1 MAIEVLLDLIKQ
13 RFPPSEG
20 KIAAKALQ
28 QDPLV
33 WQFVNAEDVSL
44 PYFESA
50 GTELSALSPAALAV
64 WLISR
69 QNEIEPELLTQQ
81 DDTLPSALRQ
91 TAGKAFESTFNSG
104 LPPADLY
111 TAGLLALALKERRKM
126 ESNWKG
132 ISDEIFI
139 KRGYAAAQK
148 NVLIW
153 QTVFSILLSLLP
165 DFIDLVLEL
174 IHSTNEQQ
182 AKTGVQL
189 LVHSVLSNPKTDQEK
204 LDLIY
209 RCISG
214 ESIDLQLEALK
225 WLEANHQTSLRKTLA
240 LSLLQIKSNID
251 TFARVF
257 AEWEAFQAIS
267 ESDDPLEKSI
277 RFTLPEDLN
286 RFAAFSY
293 FSGDSQKASETYRKA
308 VKVLDVIKAQTLFQA
323 VAESTFLDDQTGW
336 LEIVQSLPTSQKARM
351 AYIQTLIDKQKTD
364 EALRLMAELPDSP
377 AKSLLEAQIVSG
389 TKLASPL
396 SNAKVHPPSA
406 SYFVHSPE
414 FNPTKVLLNEK
425 SAQSIEIDYADPEMI
440 VIARD
445 QYVNSHH
452 YEKAIEL
459 TAYLELLEPEN
470 SENPRKL
477 AHLYALAERWAQAYT
492 AIQKIVKDQAAPA
505 IEDLLLFA
513 ESSLHTERTDMSI
526 SISQNILKQDP
537 QNPKALILLGE
548 GFWQKGD
555 IVKAIQHMEKVV
567 EVIPEEA
574 ETWLALAR
582 IWQENGQF
590 DRALEVLEKGAVA
603 IPGDASLLRQL
614 GFLLLDKQSP
624 TDALTYL
631 KKAHSLDS
639 ENAEGQLHL
648 AKAHSQLGHYSEA
661 WQILEPF
668 FDEYEQNPEIAKL
681 LGFVLLGMEKTSEA
695 KPILLHAAGQSPDD
709 REVVMTAARLVISE
723 AEISFEETNKAELA
737 GMKDILT
744 KALQAQ
750 PDDAYL
756 QLYLADIERLQG
768 QHQVA
773 LDRYANLAD
782 RMNSNKSG
790 PTWQIQYGLGRSAL
804 LLGNQEMGLA
814 ALQEAAAKQPEN
826 TIILHG
832 LAEAYQYARLPEKA
846 TDTALTALKLAPRD
860 VQNILWY
867 AHFRSENGQPDEA
880 VKALKEALVLDPDR
894 PELKIWL
901 AKSLVATGDTQTAEK
916 HLSEMIIES
925 TPTAQ
930 DLVQIA
936 KMGVQL
942 NNLDLAIKALE
953 KAKGLSSSFN
963 PDLTMSLAMAYATQG
978 QRRKAL
984 ETLNTSDTIMVQ
996 YPSVALLK
1004 ADLLD
1009 ALGQHQI
1016 AMSTL
1021 NLIEDAAPAK
1031 LPLPDQHVD
1040 SVAKSPLLYAI
1051 DFSLPSYYVR
1061 LGQLHLALGASDE
1074 AETYFER
1081 ALTIDP
1087 ADHKAR
1093 VALMECH
1100 MLRLAFDTAMNTAKS
1115 DWTHLKPQ
1123 DANDLACLQAEI
1135 NLYKDQIDLAEK
1147 AMKNVPAETT
1157 SNPRVLA
1164 LKSRMES
1171 LLGNQ
1176 DHARQL
1182 LDQALDTFQ
1191 DNFDP
1196 MPSSS
1201 AKDALRKVMNLA
1213 GIAEAALALKDL
1225 PLAVDLYSRTTD
1237 HELNH
1242 PLLAWRNSV
1251 ALMQA
1256 AEAQRLAEALSV
1268 AAHAPGQSMLSD
1280 ENHTQFTHCLETLE
1294 PVLSQEEWLCL
1305 KARGLAAFEGKWQFE
1320 LNIDPCL
1327 NDAESAAAVIL
1338 SSDDELTVRRTL
1350 EAHPDNPQVLQAF
1363 GVYALKHG
1371 KPDGL
1376 QMAQKALQLDP
1387 ANPVN
1392 HALLALLNRE
1402 EPEQA
1407 LKSIQT
1413 ALQFWPEEAEWHA
1426 FAADLELQIGL
1437 PESASEHIAFALD
1450 SDPDNA
1456 KFWQKSAEIKLRQ
1469 NDLEHARVDLE
1480 KSINYQSSDVSAWM
1494 QLADVNR
1501 RMGDISEAINNV
1513 KNAEKLDPDNKS
1525 IAIKEAQL
1533 LLDQNEFSQAAKKAG
1548 AILDQDKNDDDARII
1563 LAQAHARQGQF
1574 DQSLSMLKTE
1584 RQGKAQ
1590 NPRLS
1595 LEAIKIRKEFEG
1607 AETVLPEL
1615 VSLADANPENPEVL
1629 TYLTDLMIQTNRL
1642 DEALLTAQTIL
1653 RILPEEAK
1661 VHLMLGRLQRKNGQ
1675 LDQAIAHLS
1684 DAIAYEPDL
1693 VEAYIELGKTYQDRR
1708 NLEEAIKVFKKGAEA
1723 DPNDHRPYYYAG
1735 LALKECKDYAGAEA
1749 MLQQAKHN
1757 APNNPDIIRQLGVIT
1772 AMNLIN
1778 HLRKSS

>member
-13 RFPPSEG
+13 RFPPSER

-33 WQFVNAEDVSL
+33 WQFVNADDESL

-50 GTELSALSPAALAV
+50 GTELSAFTPAALAF

-81 DDTLPSALRQ
+81 DGALPNALRQ
-91 TAGKAFESTFNSG
+91 SAGKAFESTFNSG

-111 TAGLLALALKERRKM
+111 AAGLLALALKERRKM

-139 KRGYAAAQK
+139 KRGTAAAQK

-174 IHSTNEQQ
+174 IHSRNEQQ

-240 LSLLQIKSNID
+240 LSLLQVKSNMD
-251 TFARVF
+251 TFAKVF
-257 AEWEAFQAIS
+257 SEWEAFQAIS

-323 VAESTFLDDQTGW
+323 VAESARPDDQAGW
-336 LEIVQSLPTSQKARM
+336 LEVVQTLPASQKARM
-351 AYIQTLIDKQKTD
+351 AYIQTLIDDQKTD

-377 AKSLLEAQIVSG
+377 AKSLLETQIVSG
-389 TKLASPL
+389 TKLSIPS
-396 SNAKVHPPSA
+396 SNAKVRHPFP
-406 SYFVHSPE
+406 SYFIHSPE
-414 FNPTKVLLNEK
+414 IIPAKVLLN
-425 SAQSIEIDYADPEMI
+425 ANLAHPIEIDYADPEMI
-440 VIARD
+440 VMARD
-445 QYVNSHH
+445 QYIHSHL

-470 SENPRKL
+470 SENPKKL
-477 AHLYALAERWAQAYT
+477 AHLYALAGRWAQAYT
-492 AIQKIVKDQAAPA
+492 AIQTIVKDQASPA

-603 IPGDASLLRQL
+603 IPGDAALLRQL
-614 GFLLLDKQSP
+614 GILLLDKQSP

-631 KKAHSLDS
+631 KKANNLDPG
-639 ENAEGQLHL
+639 NAEGQLHL
-648 AKAHSQLGHYSEA
+648 AKAHYQLGHFSEA

-668 FDEYEQNPEIAKL
+668 FEEYEQNPEIAKL
-681 LGFVLLGMEKTSEA
+681 LGFVLLGMEKSSEA
-695 KPILLHAAGQSPDD
+695 KPILLYAASQSPDD
-709 REVVMTAARLVISE
+709 REVVMAAARLVIFE
-723 AEISFEETNKAELA
+723 AETSFEETNKAELA
-737 GMKDILT
+737 AMKDILT
-744 KALQAQ
+744 KAMETQS
-750 PDDAYL
+750 DDAYL
-756 QLYLADIERLQG
+756 QLHLADIERLQG
-768 QHQVA
+768 QYQMA

-782 RMNSNKSG
+782 RMTSNKAG
-790 PTWQIQYGLGRSAL
+790 PTWQVQYGLGRSAL

-880 VKALKEALVLDPDR
+880 VKALKEALVLEPDR

-901 AKSLVATGDTQTAEK
+901 AKSLIATGDTQAAEK

-930 DLVQIA
+930 DLEQVA

-953 KAKGLSSSFN
+953 KAKGLNSSFN
-963 PDLTMSLAMAYATQG
+963 SELTMNLAMAYATQG

-984 ETLNTSDTIMVQ
+984 ETLNTTDTILVQ
-996 YPSVALLK
+996 YPSVALMK

-1009 ALGQHQI
+1009 ALGQYQI
-1016 AMSTL
+1016 ALNTL

-1031 LPLPDQHVD
+1031 LPLPVQQVD
-1040 SVAKSPLLYAI
+1040 GIAKSPLLYAI

-1081 ALTIDP
+1081 ALTVDP
-1087 ADHKAR
+1087 ADHQAR
-1093 VALMECH
+1093 LALMECH
-1100 MLRLAFDTAMNTAKS
+1100 TLRLAFNTAMNTARA
-1115 DWTHLKPQ
+1115 DWTYLKPQ

-1135 NLYKDQIDLAEK
+1135 NLYKDQVDIAEK
-1147 AMKNVPAETT
+1147 AMKNVPAEIT

-1171 LLGNQ
+1171 LSGNQ
-1176 DHARQL
+1176 DHAREL
-1182 LDQALDTFQ
+1182 LDKALDTFQ
-1191 DNFDP
+1191 ENFDP

-1201 AKDALRKVMNLA
+1201 AKDALRKALNLT

-1237 HELNH
+1237 RKLNH
-1242 PLLAWRNSV
+1242 PLFAWRYSV
-1251 ALMQA
+1251 ALMRA

-1268 AAHAPGQSMLSD
+1268 TAHAPGQSMVSD
-1280 ENHTQFTHCLETLE
+1280 GNHTQFSNCLETLE

-1305 KARGLAAFEGKWQFE
+1305 KARGMAAFEGTWQFE

-1327 NDAESAAAVIL
+1327 NDPESAAAVIL

-1350 EAHPDNPQVLQAF
+1350 EAHPDNSQVLQAF
-1363 GVYALKHG
+1363 GIYALKHG
-1371 KPDGL
+1371 KPDGV
-1376 QMAQKALQLDP
+1376 QMAEKALQLDP

-1392 HALLALLNRE
+1392 HALLAFLNRE

-1407 LKSIQT
+1407 LKSIRT

-1426 FAADLELQIGL
+1426 LAADLELQIGL

-1456 KFWQKSAEIKLRQ
+1456 KFWQKSAEIKIKQ

-1480 KSINYQSSDVSAWM
+1480 KSINYQSGDVSTWM

-1501 RMGDISEAINNV
+1501 RMGDVSEAINNV

-1533 LLDQNEFSQAAKKAG
+1533 LLDQNEFSQAAKKAV
-1548 AILDQDKNDDDARII
+1548 AILEQDKNDDDARII

-1574 DQSLSMLKTE
+1574 DQALSMLKTE
-1584 RQGKAQ
+1584 RQGRAE

-1595 LEAIKIRKEFEG
+1595 LETIKIKKEFEG

-1615 VSLADANPENPEVL
+1615 VSLADAYPENPEVL

-1684 DAIAYEPDL
+1684 DAIAYEPGL

-1708 NLEEAIKVFKKGAEA
+1708 NLEEAINIFKKGAEA
-1723 DPNDHRPYYYAG
+1723 DPTDHRPYYFAG

-1757 APNNPDIIRQLGVIT
+1757 APNDPDIIRQLGVIT

>member
-13 RFPPSEG
+13 RFPPSERQ
-20 KIAAKALQ
+20 IAAKALQ

-33 WQFVNAEDVSL
+33 WQFVNTEDECL

-50 GTELSALSPAALAV
+50 GTELSAFTPAAQAV

-69 QNEIEPELLTQQ
+69 QNEIESELLTQQ
-81 DDTLPSALRQ
+81 DGTLPNALRQ
-91 TAGKAFESTFNSG
+91 IAGKAFESTFNSG

-111 TAGLLALALKERRKM
+111 TAGLLALALRERRKM
-126 ESNWKG
+126 ETSWSG

-139 KRGYAAAQK
+139 KRGTAAVQK

-165 DFIDLVLEL
+165 DFIDLILEL
-174 IHSTNEQQ
+174 IQSRNEQQ

-189 LVHSVLSNPKTDQEK
+189 LVHSVLSNPTTDQEK
-204 LDLIY
+204 LDLLY
-209 RCISG
+209 RCVSG
-214 ESIDLQLEALK
+214 EPIDLQLEALK
-225 WLEANHQTSLRKTLA
+225 WLQANHRTSLGKTLA
-240 LSLLQIKSNID
+240 LSLLQVKSNVD
-251 TFARVF
+251 TFARIF
-257 AEWEAFQAIS
+257 SEWESFQAIS
-267 ESDDPLEKSI
+267 GDDDLLEKSI
-277 RFTLPEDLN
+277 RFTLPEDLS

-323 VAESTFLDDQTGW
+323 VAESTHPDDQTGW
-336 LEIVQSLPTSQKARM
+336 LEVVQSLPTSQKARM
-351 AYIQTLIDKQKTD
+351 TYIQTLIDEQKTD

-389 TKLASPL
+389 SKLSVSTTSTRIPAPSP
-396 SNAKVHPPSA
+396 
-406 SYFVHSPE
+406 SYFIHSVE
-414 FNPTKVLLNEK
+414 INPTKVLLNSK
-425 SAQSIEIDYADPEMI
+425 TAQSIEIDFADPEMI
-440 VIARD
+440 LMARD
-445 QYVNSHH
+445 QYIQSQL
-452 YEKAIEL
+452 YDKAIEL

-470 SENPRKL
+470 SVNPRKL
-477 AHLYALAERWAQAYT
+477 AHLYALAGRWAQAYA

-513 ESSLHTERTDMSI
+513 DSSLHTDRTDMSI

-555 IVKAIQHMEKVV
+555 VVKAIQHMEKVV

-574 ETWLALAR
+574 ETWLSLAR
-582 IWQENGQF
+582 IWEENGQF

-603 IPGDASLLRQL
+603 IPGDPALLRQL
-614 GFLLLDKQSP
+614 GILLLDKQSP

-631 KKAHSLDS
+631 KKANSLDI

-648 AKAHSQLGHYSEA
+648 AKAHYQLGHFSEA

-668 FDEYEQNPEIAKL
+668 FDNYEQNPDISKL
-681 LGFVLLGMEKTSEA
+681 LGFVLLGMEKSAQA
-695 KPILLHAAGQSPDD
+695 KPVLLHAASQSPEDV
-709 REVVMTAARLVISE
+709 EVVMAAARLVISE
-723 AEISFEETNKAELA
+723 AETTFEEPNKAELD
-737 GMKDILT
+737 GMKNILA
-744 KALQAQ
+744 KALDAQ

-756 QLYLADIERLQG
+756 QLHLADIERLQG
-768 QHQVA
+768 QYQIA

-782 RMNSNKSG
+782 RMTSNKAG
-790 PTWQIQYGLGRSAL
+790 PTWQVQYGLGRSAL

-826 TIILHG
+826 PIILHG
-832 LAEAYQYARLPEKA
+832 LAEAYQYARLPENA

-860 VQNILWY
+860 IQNILWY

-880 VKALKEALVLDPDR
+880 VKALKEALVLEPDR

-901 AKSLVATGDTQTAEK
+901 AKSLIAAGNTQAAEK
-916 HLSEMIIES
+916 QLSEMIIES
-925 TPTAQ
+925 TPTSH
-930 DLVQIA
+930 DLEQVA

-953 KAKGLSSSFN
+953 KAIALSSAFN
-963 PDLTMSLAMAYATQG
+963 PELTMNLAMAYATQG

-984 ETLNTSDTIMVQ
+984 ETLNASDSILTQ
-996 YPSVALLK
+996 YPSIALLK

-1016 AMSTL
+1016 ALDTL
-1021 NLIEDAAPAK
+1021 TMIEDAAPAK
-1031 LPLPDQHVD
+1031 LPLPDQPSE
-1040 SVAKSPLLYAI
+1040 SVTKSPLLYAI

-1081 ALTIDP
+1081 ALTVNP

-1093 VALMECH
+1093 LALMECH
-1100 MLRLAFDTAMNTAKS
+1100 TLRLAFNTALKTAKS
-1115 DWTHLKPQ
+1115 DWTYLKPQ

-1147 AMKNVPAETT
+1147 AMKNVPAEIT

-1164 LKSRMES
+1164 IKSRMES

-1176 DHARQL
+1176 DHAREL
-1182 LDQALDTFQ
+1182 LDQSLDTFQ
-1191 DNFDP
+1191 ENFDP

-1201 AKDALRKVMNLA
+1201 AKDALRKVMNLTA
-1213 GIAEAALALKDL
+1213 IAEAALALKDL

-1242 PLLAWRNSV
+1242 PLFAWRYSV
-1251 ALMQA
+1251 ALMEA
-1256 AEAQRLAEALSV
+1256 AEAQRLAEALSIT
-1268 AAHAPGQSMLSD
+1268 AHAPGLSVVSN
-1280 ENHTQFTHCLETLE
+1280 ENHAQFTHCLETLE
-1294 PVLSQEEWLCL
+1294 PVLSQEDWLCL
-1305 KARGLAAFEGKWQFE
+1305 KARGLAAFEGEWQFE

-1327 NDAESAAAVIL
+1327 NDPESAAAVIL
-1338 SSDDELTVRRTL
+1338 SSNDELTVRRTL
-1350 EAHPDNPQVLQAF
+1350 EAHSENAQVLQAF
-1363 GVYALKHG
+1363 GIYALRHG
-1371 KPDGL
+1371 KPDGV
-1376 QMAQKALQLDP
+1376 QMAEKALQLDP
-1387 ANPVN
+1387 ANPAN
-1392 HALLALLNRE
+1392 HALLAFLNKD

-1407 LKSIQT
+1407 LKSLRT

-1426 FAADLELQIGL
+1426 LAADLELQIGL
-1437 PESASEHIAFALD
+1437 PESASEHIAFALK

-1456 KFWQKSAEIKLRQ
+1456 KFWQKSAEIKLKQ
-1469 NDLEHARVDLE
+1469 NDLEQARGDLE
-1480 KSINYQSSDVSAWM
+1480 KSINYQSADVSSWM

-1501 RMGDISEAINNV
+1501 RMGNVSEAISNV

-1525 IAIKEAQL
+1525 IAIKEAQF
-1533 LLDQNEFSQAAKKAG
+1533 LLDQNEYSQAAKKAIE
-1548 AILDQDKNDDDARII
+1548 ILEQDKNDDDARII
-1563 LAQAHARQGQF
+1563 LAQALARQGQF
-1574 DQSLSMLKTE
+1574 DQALSMLKVE

-1615 VSLADANPENPEVL
+1615 ITLADANRENPEVL

-1653 RILPEEAK
+1653 RILPEEAE

-1684 DAIAYEPDL
+1684 DAIAFEPGL

-1735 LALKECKDYAGAEA
+1735 LALKECKDYASAEA
-1749 MLQQAKHN
+1749 MLQQAKRN
-1757 APNNPDIIRQLGVIT
+1757 APNDPDIIRQLGVIT